1 LIVVD
6 IEVRPKIP
14 YDDDDD
20 DDDDGGGGGRQGGQL
35 YGMRTAH

>member
-1 LIVVD
+1 MIVVD